1 MLLNEF
7 RLRIASQLPVVDAR
21 LPIALFA
28 STALIAQPLAG
39 GVALANDMLPT
50 GGQVVSGQVSIG
62 TSGSGMTVTQGSS
75 KAIVNWNGFSV
86 GQGNSVNFV
95 QPNSSSAILNR
106 VTGSAT
112 SSIAGSLTG
121 NGQVYIINPNGIAI
135 TPTGT
140 VNVTGGFVASTLD
153 ISNDDFLQGQYRFSG
168 DGSSAGVSNEGVVT
182 VGRGGYAA
190 LIGGTV
196 KNDGLIAVPVGKAGL
211 GSGEQATLDL
221 SGDGFL
227 QVAVPT
233 SNSAEGNGALI
244 ENKGTISAEGGTV
257 VMRAATARNA
267 ARHAVNLS
275 GSVEADSISGSDG
288 EIVIGGGEGGEVTV
302 SGNASAKSSTG
313 KGGKITV
320 TGTSVAL
327 NGAKLDAS
335 GAKGGGSVKISGG
348 SHASGATQRAKTVS
362 VGSAS
367 AIKANATQSGTGGSV
382 QVDADVLHNTG
393 QIVATGTAGGSVTL
407 GANSLV
413 NAGLMDVSG
422 LGGAGGSVDIVARD
436 NYIETTAGLIRADGT
451 TGGGGVSIQ
460 SGRLFTSGTLTAK
473 ASQGVGGTLTLTGA
487 DMDLVAAH
495 LDATGTAGGGQ
506 IRVGGDYQGGGTL
519 AHAATLDI
527 SPATVIKADA
537 TQSGSGGRIILWS
550 DNATT
555 FYGTASANG
564 GWLSGNGG
572 LIEISS
578 KGLLTMAGTASA
590 SARNGA
596 KGTVLLDPKNIVIND
611 ATGALAQYEFIDPNP
626 SAGNSFG
633 EETVSLSTGNVV
645 ISSYYADLSATDV
658 GAVYLYNGITGALIS
673 ALYGSKAEDRVGEYG
688 ITALTNGNYV
698 VASSSWDNGSAIDVG
713 AVTWGNGTTG
723 ISGFV
728 SENNSLVGSTQG
740 DRVGTDGVTALANG
754 NYVVGSIS
762 WDNGSTTNAG
772 AVTWGNGTTGTVGN
786 VSASNSL
793 VGTKQDDVVGNGR
806 VVGLSNGNYVVM
818 SRSWD
823 NGSVTDAGAVTW
835 GNGNGGTVGAVS
847 ENNSLVGTTQNDQ
860 VGGSGVSV
868 LTNGNYVVRNSNWDN
883 ASVVDAGAVT
893 WGNGTTGTVGN
904 VSASNSLVGTTQNDQ
919 VGSYGVTVL
928 ANGNYVV
935 SSSSWD
941 NGSVVNA
948 GAVTWGNGTTGTVGN
963 VSASNSLVGTTQN
976 DQVESYGVTA
986 LTNGN
991 YVVRSAYWDNNSIKD
1006 AGAVTWGN
1014 GNGSTFGALSENNSL
1029 VGTTNDDQVGLQ
1041 AIVSLTNGNYVVVT
1055 RYWDKD
1061 SVKDVGAVTW
1071 GNGTGGTFGKVSA
1084 SNSLVGTKAND
1095 EVGNGSVYAL
1105 TNGNYV
1111 VRSTLWDNDST
1122 ANVGA
1127 VTWGDGTTGISGSI
1141 SANNSL
1147 VGTTQNDQVGASG
1160 ITALTNGNYVVSSR
1174 SWDNNSITDAGAV
1187 TWGNGTT
1194 GISGFVSET
1203 NSLVGTKS
1211 GDYVGN
1217 AAAIALTNGN
1227 YVVRSSYWDN
1237 GSVANVGAVTWGNGL
1252 IGTIGAVSESNS
1264 LIGSRSNDAVGGSGV
1279 YALSNGNYVVSSNTW
1294 DNGATA
1300 DVGALTWGN
1309 GSMSTSDFVGASNSL
1324 VGQSMGDQLSYDE
1337 ENSSAGIFIG
1347 RTVNDITHV
1356 YAGLTDINAANG
1368 GLTYQRLPG
1377 QTLTLSTGAL
1387 TSILDSGTNLSLQA
1401 SNDISILSPI
1411 ISLGMGSLSLSA
1423 GRSIIISRE
1432 ITVGGNLTLLAN
1444 APQSDG
1450 VIAADRETGAAVIDT
1465 SGAILNV
1472 AGTFT
1477 GTIGTGDGRTENAS
1491 GNLSL
1496 GNITAGAVNLA
1507 NLGLTTGTAI
1517 ALTGNISTAGNQ
1529 AYDGAL
1535 KINGADVTL
1544 ATDHGGKIDWKQEST
1559 SSISA
1564 GTAGNKITFSEGG
1577 VTTRV
1582 GVLDTADAA
1591 RLALAGGNVSR
1602 TYGDANP
1609 ALGGWA
1615 LTAGALRSGHT
1626 LDTLLTTAPTL
1637 NWANTAADANSNVGS
1652 YEYQLNGTGA
1662 ALASNAQ
1669 GYFLNLAPV
1678 TGMLTVN
1685 KAQLTV
1691 TAANGTMVYGDAA
1704 PNLGYSVS
1712 GWKNGQTDSLL
1723 SNVTVSTNANSS
1735 SNVGNT
1741 YQTAASG
1748 GTLSGQATGNYTLAY
1763 ANGSFSVTQA
1773 ALTITADDA
1782 SMTAGATVPTIG
1794 YSVAGWKG
1802 NHGNSL
1808 LSNVTAYTNATG
1820 SSPAG
1825 SQYSTFVEG
1834 GTLSDSASGNY
1845 NVRYQ
1850 AGRMTVTAASSGS
1863 TGGGNVI
1870 TLPTPTT
1877 IPSLPNP
1884 VFTSSPS
1891 GGFNPVQVT
1900 TVASISPQRVSFNTD
1915 IQARI
1920 QQAVATSMT
1929 IESPKMS
1936 GAVCSLGPNFS
1947 VSCSAN

>member
-39 GVALANDMLPT
+39 GVALANDLLPT

-564 GWLSGNGG
+564 GSLSGNGG

-596 KGTVLLDPKNIVIND
+596 KGTVLLDLKNIVIND

-806 VVGLSNGNYVVM
+806 IVGLSNGNYVVM

-883 ASVVDAGAVT
+883 GSVVDAGAVT

-976 DQVESYGVTA
+976 DQ
-986 LTNGN
+986 
-991 YVVRSAYWDNNSIKD
+991 
-1006 AGAVTWGN
+1006 
-1014 GNGSTFGALSENNSL
+1014 
-1029 VGTTNDDQVGLQ
+1029 
-1041 AIVSLTNGNYVVVT
+1041 
-1055 RYWDKD
+1055 
-1061 SVKDVGAVTW
+1061 
-1071 GNGTGGTFGKVSA
+1071 
-1084 SNSLVGTKAND
+1084 
-1095 EVGNGSVYAL
+1095 VGNGSVYAL

-1203 NSLVGTKS
+1203 NSLVGTKAN
-1211 GDYVGN
+1211 DNVGIGG
-1217 AAAIALTNGN
+1217 AIALTNGN
-1227 YVVRSSYWDN
+1227 YVVRSSNWGN
-1237 GSVANVGAVTWGNGL
+1237 GSVTKVGAVTWGNGL
-1252 IGTIGAVSESNS
+1252 IGTKGAVSESNS

-1423 GRSIIISRE
+1423 GRSIIISNE

-1450 VIAADRETGAAVIDT
+1450 VIAADRETGAAAIDT
-1465 SGAILNV
+1465 SGGTLNV

-1544 ATDHGGKIDWKQEST
+1544 ATGHGGKIDWKQEST

-1564 GTAGNKITFSEGG
+1564 GTAGNKITFAEGG
-1577 VTTRV
+1577 VTTRI

-1609 ALGGWA
+1609 AFGGWA

-1669 GYFLNLAPV
+1669 GYFLNLTPV

-1704 PNLGYSVS
+1704 SNLGYSVS

-1723 SNVTVSTNANSS
+1723 SNVTVSTDANTS
-1735 SNVGNT
+1735 SNVGST

-1782 SMTAGATVPTIG
+1782 SMTAGTTVPTIG

-1808 LSNVTAYTNATG
+1808 LSNVTAYTNARG

-1850 AGRMTVTAASSGS
+1850 AGRMTVTAASSGN